1 LAVERN
7 KAKRWVREVFK
18 GCYKCNGYVVV
29 IGPGFLQKGYKNIS
43 IDFKKS
49 LANFVNK
56 AEDD

>member
-1 LAVERN
+1 MERN

-18 GCYKCNGYVVV
+18 DGYKSNGYVVV

-43 IDFKKS
+43 TDFKKS

-56 AEDD
+56 VEDD